1 MNNNGKK
8 YVFGAL
14 KENNYWEEETVL
26 TLQNG
31 FLVSIVRWLK
41 RIFRLK

>member
-14 KENNYWEEETVL
+14 KENNYWEEETIL
-26 TLQNG
+26 PWQNG
-31 FLVSIVRWLK
+31 FLMWILKWLK
-41 RIFRLK
+41 KLH

>member
-1 MNNNGKK
+1 MNNSDKR

-31 FLVSIVRWLK
+31 FLMWFLKWLK
-41 RIFRLK
+41 KLH

>member
-26 TLQNG
+26 TCQNG
-31 FLVSIVRWLK
+31 FLMWILKWLK
-41 RIFRLK
+41 KLH

>member
-26 TLQNG
+26 TCQNG
-31 FLVSIVRWLK
+31 FLMWILKWLK
-41 RIFRLK
+41 KIH